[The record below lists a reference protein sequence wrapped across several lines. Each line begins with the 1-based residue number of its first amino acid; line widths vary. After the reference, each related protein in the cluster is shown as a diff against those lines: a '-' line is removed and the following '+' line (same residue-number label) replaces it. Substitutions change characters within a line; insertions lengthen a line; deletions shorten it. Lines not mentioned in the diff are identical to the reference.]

1 MSYQLIK
8 SKLSS
13 AFSKIGNLNGTSC
26 PSSTDNR
33 ATIAHELFVADAL
46 ASMASKRKDE
56 AKKAAIEAGI
66 LGGDYVEAST
76 VQVYDNEFVSISA
89 KTATASETLDKVKLF
104 SELIKELGADK
115 ASMILAAASKK
126 NKPATSYIFAT
137 K

>member
-1 MSYQLIK
+1 
-8 SKLSS
+8 
-13 AFSKIGNLNGTSC
+13 
-26 PSSTDNR
+26 
-33 ATIAHELFVADAL
+33 LFVADAL

-115 ASMILAAASKK
+115 ASMILVAASKK